1 MRKLTL
7 LVVWVAGVFAVTLA
21 AGGAGVARAEG
32 ALLGIILVSDGGTVS
47 NVTTGYGSA
56 PSTSGAQ
63 AFSIPTSSKITV
75 HCNAVAYVETA
86 DCGADG
92 GRAMPLAADVLFPT
106 STGAAITCRRA
117 DAGSYTG
124 GVVAVAP
131 QSGASVKCWVRPRL
145 GTE

>member
-1 MRKLTL
+1 MRKNAL
-7 LVVWVAGVFAVTLA
+7 LAVCVVAGVVGALAFAP
-21 AGGAGVARAEG
+21 GVARAEG

-56 PSTSGAQ
+56 ASSSGAQ
-63 AFSIPTSSKITV
+63 AFIIPTSSKLTIQ
-75 HCNAVAYVETA
+75 CDSAAYVETA

-92 GRAMPLAADVLFPT
+92 GRAMRLTADQLFPT
-106 STGAAITCRRA
+106 STGAALTCRRA

-124 GVVAVAP
+124 GVVAVMP
-131 QSGASVKCWVRPRL
+131 SGGATVKCWVRPRL